1 MTELREDLLGLS
13 DFAWQRLRARIE
25 GLTDEEFSWEPVPGC
40 WSVRDGKQDWDN
52 LPPDP
57 PPFTTISW
65 RLNHLIDVL
74 QAERTATWFGHQ
86 PSPEDGL
93 PATHGSAAAALE
105 GLDHAY
111 AVWRRRLAAL
121 SQDDLDRPMGEIAGR
136 YAADSGNAFALHILD
151 ELIHHGAE
159 VGVVRDLYR
168 GQQAEDPSVAAVVRG
183 ERPADLDRV
192 RTERPALVAE
202 SAAAK
207 QWDAIPYLLE
217 LSFDL
222 DARSAL
228 GRTAAQLA
236 AGSGEV
242 ATLKLLAENGAD
254 LTLDDPM
261 FHATPLGWARY
272 FDQPEA
278 AAYLGEKEGS

>member
-13 DFAWQRLRARIE
+13 DFAWERLRTRVE
-25 GLTDEEFSWEPVPGC
+25 GLTDEEFSWEPMPGC
-40 WSVRDGKQDWDN
+40 WSIRDGKADGDA

-65 RLNHLIDVL
+65 RLNHLMDVL

-86 PSPEDGL
+86 PLPDDGL
-93 PATHGSAAAALE
+93 PTTRTTAAAAIE

-121 SQDDLDRPMGEIAGR
+121 SQDDLDRPMGELAGR
-136 YAADSGNAFALHILD
+136 YGKDSGNTFALHILD

-168 GQQAEDPSVAAVVRG
+168 GQQSEDPSVTALLNG
-183 ERPADLDRV
+183 DRPADLDRV
-192 RTERPALVAE
+192 RTERPSLVAE
-202 SAAAK
+202 AAAAK
-207 QWDAIPYLLE
+207 RWDAVPPLLA
-217 LSFDL
+217 LGFAI

-228 GRTAAQLA
+228 GRTAVQLA
-236 AGSGEV
+236 AGSGELE
-242 ATLKLLAENGAD
+242 TLKLLVEAGAD
-254 LTLDDPM
+254 LTAEDPA

-272 FDQPEA
+272 FDQPDA
-278 AAYLGEKEGS
+278 AAYLLEKGAR

>member
-1 MTELREDLLGLS
+1 MTELRADLVGLS
-13 DFAWQRLRARIE
+13 DFAWERLRTRVE

-40 WSVRDGKQDWDN
+40 WSVRDGKVDGDP

-86 PSPEDGL
+86 PSPSDGL
-93 PATHGSAAAALE
+93 PTTRTTAAAALE
-105 GLDHAY
+105 GLEHAY
-111 AVWRRRLAAL
+111 AVWRSRLAAL
-121 SQDDLDRPMGEIAGR
+121 SQDDLDRPMGEVAGR
-136 YAADSGNAFALHILD
+136 YATDSGTAFALHLLD

-168 GQQAEDPSVAAVVRG
+168 GQRQEDPSVAAVLNG

-192 RTERPALVAE
+192 RAERPGLVAE
-202 SAAAK
+202 AAAAK
-207 QWDAIPYLLE
+207 RWDAIPHLLA
-217 LSFDL
+217 LDFDL

-236 AGSGEV
+236 AGSGELE
-242 ATLKLLAENGAD
+242 TLKLLVENGAD
-254 LTLDDPM
+254 LTLDDPI
-261 FHATPLGWARY
+261 FHATPAGWAQY
-272 FDQPEA
+272 FGQPDA
-278 AAYLGEKEGS
+278 AAYLVEKGA